1 MMAEEKDAV
10 KSEQNKGLE
19 LSALL
24 TSKPNASSVDY
35 VVNSIKELL
44 LTKKVMPGDR
54 LPPEMELARMLSVS
68 RGSVREAMKILSAL
82 GIIEI
87 KRGDGTYVSNR
98 GGEVLFDP
106 LLFSLIV
113 SQPGFDELKELRL
126 ILETSVIRLVIR
138 NAGEED
144 IQILRDCYANM
155 KELKNKEE
163 KRYEELL
170 AYDLEFHNI
179 LGHTCK
185 NRPLE
190 TIYKFVMQY
199 FKPYIAQSLHKHT
212 NFSMESTETHKKI
225 LEAVEKRNFEAAEQA
240 VADSM
245 EVWESL
251 ILK

>member
-1 MMAEEKDAV
+1 MKAEPN
-10 KSEQNKGLE
+10 KSVE

-35 VVNSIKELL
+35 IVNSIKELL
-44 LTKKVMPGDR
+44 LTKKVLPGDR

-106 LLFSLIV
+106 LLFNLIV
-113 SQPGFDELKELRL
+113 SQPSFDELKELRL
-126 ILETSVIRLVIR
+126 ILEVNVIRLVIR

-144 IQILRDCYANM
+144 IRELRNCYAKMN
-155 KELKNKEE
+155 ELKNKEKQE
-163 KRYEELL
+163 YDELL

-179 LGHTCK
+179 LGRASK

-199 FKPYIAQSLHKHT
+199 FKPYIAQSLYKHT
-212 NFSMESTETHKKI
+212 NFSLESTETHQKI
-225 LEAVEKRNFEAAEQA
+225 LAAVEKRNFAAAERA
-240 VADSM
+240 VIDSM
-245 EVWESL
+245 EVWEYL
-251 ILK
+251 VFK